1 MNDRTKRKAKRMKI
15 IEALT
20 DTDCSFWNS
29 YEDTFVRRDK
39 ILFHRYAGSLLLVDI
54 SDAMKPGKV
63 CDKIT
68 LNWWPHD
75 EIPKGID
82 ELFAAHGFDLRALFN
97 ALLAL
102 PWEKAKHY
110 RTGEPLDYWQQIDRA
125 ALVALLPDFAKNPEA
140 LRLDLHRGDRQAIR
154 VWSPFATLNPLPCA
168 PKKWTVAHVVRA
180 LMAGQYQSLKCN
192 GVYTDDYAFDAGV
205 NYQQGEIKNGVAFAR
220 RIMESPSGWW
230 ASERDGVVS
239 ICCHHFDSNE
249 FKFDVSRRHT
259 GAEAAPAAPF
269 VPAPPAP
276 LKLEKSGA
284 VEIATGSLPPRV
296 VLNQEKNGVEI
307 HFPSKPAPAVLDR
320 LKANGWRWSRF
331 SACWYAKQSPEALA
345 LASSIAELND
355 EQARALFGVPEPEPA
370 PRQSPR
376 PEPAPA
382 PSLAELAQ
390 RALAASWAVF

>member
-1 MNDRTKRKAKRMKI
+1 MKI

-39 ILFHRYAGSLLLVDI
+39 ILFHRYAGSLLLLDI
-54 SDAMKPGKV
+54 SEAMKPGKV

-75 EIPKGID
+75 EIPRGID

-102 PWEKAKHY
+102 PWEKAKHH
-110 RTGEPLDYWQQIDRA
+110 RTGEPLDHWQQIDRA

-230 ASERDGVVS
+230 ASERGGVVS

-249 FKFDVSRRHT
+249 FKFDVSRRHPGT
-259 GAEAAPAAPF
+259 EAAPVAPV

-276 LKLEKSGA
+276 LKLEKSA
-284 VEIATGSLPPRV
+284 AIENPAAEVVASGSAPRV
-296 VLNQEKNGVEI
+296 VFNREKNGVELY
-307 HFPSKPAPAVLDR
+307 FPSKPDADTLAY
-320 LKANGWRWSRF
+320 LKHHGWRWSRF
-331 SACWYAKQSPEALA
+331 SSCWYARRDGFSVSLA
-345 LASSIAELND
+345 VKLGGLTDA
-355 EQARALFGVPEPEPA
+355 QAVDLFGDKPA
-370 PRQSPR
+370 ATELPREEQPQ
-376 PEPAPA
+376 

-390 RALAASWAVF
+390 RALASSWAVF